1 MEFNQEQIRVHVIQ
15 ALAKSLTRNP
25 EEIKATDTL
34 INDLGLD
41 SLDFL
46 DLMFAL
52 EKYFKVKIRDA
63 AFDRL
68 LKPTQNEALPPHLTE
83 EEIQAMRPLIPGLEK
98 RAEQGVI
105 PRNSVISLMTV
116 DSLVNM
122 VTLKLEAQT
131 K

>member
-1 MEFNQEQIRVHVIQ
+1 MEFNQDQIRAFVIQ
-15 ALAKSLTRNP
+15 ALARSLTRNP

-52 EKYFKVKIRDA
+52 EKHFKVKIRDA

-83 EEIQAMRPLIPGLEK
+83 EEIQAMLPIIPDLPR
-98 RAEQGVI
+98 RAQAGVI

-122 VTLKLEAQT
+122 VALKLEVNV

>member
-1 MEFNQEQIRVHVIQ
+1 MDFNQEEIRTFVIQ

-25 EEIKATDTL
+25 EGIQTTDTL

-52 EKYFKVKIRDA
+52 EKHFKVKIRDA

-68 LKPTQNEALPPHLTE
+68 LKPTQNEALPPHLTT

-98 RAEQGVI
+98 RAQEGVI

-122 VTLKLEAQT
+122 VTIKLEAQT

>member
-1 MEFNQEQIRVHVIQ
+1 MEFNQEQIRAFVIQ

-52 EKYFKVKIRDA
+52 DKHFKVKIRDA

-83 EEIQAMRPLIPGLEK
+83 EEIQAMLPIIPDLSK
-98 RAEQGVI
+98 RAQAGVI
-105 PRNSVISLMTV
+105 PRNSIISLMTV

-122 VTLKLEAQT
+122 VTIKLEVHV

>member
-1 MEFNQEQIRVHVIQ
+1 MEYSPEQIRAFVIQ

-25 EEIKATDTL
+25 EEIKAADTL

-83 EEIQAMRPLIPGLEK
+83 EEIQAMRSLIPGLEK
-98 RAEQGVI
+98 RAEQGPI

-116 DSLVNM
+116 ESLVNM
-122 VTLKLEAQT
+122 VMLKLEAQI

>member
-1 MEFNQEQIRVHVIQ
+1 MEFNQEQIRAYVIQ

-25 EEIKATDTL
+25 EEIGATDTL

-68 LKPTQNEALPPHLTE
+68 LKPTQNEALPPHLTD
-83 EEIQAMRPLIPGLEK
+83 EEIQAMLPLIPGLEK
-98 RAEQGVI
+98 RAELGPI
-105 PRNSVISLMTV
+105 PRNSVISFMTV

-122 VTLKLEAQT
+122 VMLKLEAQAT
-131 K
+131 